1 MITIET
7 VKYVAGLSKLKVDD
21 AFANEM
27 CGELG
32 DIIKYMDT
40 INSTV
45 DTNSVNQIETTI
57 TMQVREDVVLESFNR
72 DILLSNATDRTEE
85 TPIVPKTVE

>member
-7 VKYVAGLSKLKVDD
+7 VKYVAVLSRLKIDD
-21 AFANEM
+21 TFTNEM
-27 CGELG
+27 CDELG
-32 DIIKYMDT
+32 DILKYMDT

-45 DTNSVNQIETTI
+45 DTSCVNQIETTAI
-57 TMQVREDVVLESFNR
+57 MQVRKDVVLKSLDR